1 MLYDT
6 YKIFY
11 IFLFITLHIYA
22 NLITY
27 CYYKIIHIN
36 ISKSDETY
44 YIYHQT
50 ELLLS
55 SIVITYFGWWKRVFS
70 VSKNIMKNSYSELVG
85 NESILQP
92 SIQNLEADFS
102 VFASCLL
109 CLEYNIFLL
118 IKPVATPLK
127 DNQKVISNFLV
138 RYIDHCFKGH

>member
-1 MLYDT
+1 MISYQNKISLLLEKAVMLKEMNAIISSKMHILYNS
-6 YKIFY
+6 YKK
-11 IFLFITLHIYA
+11 FLYFTLNIYT

-27 CYYKIIHIN
+27 CYYNIIHIN

-85 NESILQP
+85 NESVL
-92 SIQNLEADFS
+92 
-102 VFASCLL
+102 
-109 CLEYNIFLL
+109 
-118 IKPVATPLK
+118 
-127 DNQKVISNFLV
+127 
-138 RYIDHCFKGH
+138 